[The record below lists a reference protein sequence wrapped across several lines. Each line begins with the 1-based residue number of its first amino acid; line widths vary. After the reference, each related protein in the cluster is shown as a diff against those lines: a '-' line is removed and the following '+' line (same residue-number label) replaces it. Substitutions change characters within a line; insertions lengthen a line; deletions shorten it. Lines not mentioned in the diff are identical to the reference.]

1 MEVLI
6 AEDEPISRRLLEV
19 NLEKR
24 GHVVVACNDG
34 NEAWERMKT
43 PDTPRIAILDWMM
56 PGVEGPELCSRVR
69 QLDHG
74 KLMHLIL
81 LTALE
86 KPEDIVRG
94 LEAGANDYITKPFE
108 PLELKARFEV
118 GLRVIEL
125 QDKLIQAEKFRV
137 LTQAAGAAAHEINQ
151 PLTALLGTADLMLM
165 KMSKD
170 DPNRETF
177 ETFQKAGERIRDI
190 VKKMKTIRDVVTR
203 PYIQG
208 IEIIDFDAS
217 SRE

>member
-19 NLEKR
+19 NLEKW

-34 NEAWERMKT
+34 DEAWERMKT

-56 PGVEGPELCSRVR
+56 PGVEGPELYSRVR

-151 PLTALLGTADLMLM
+151 PLTALLGTADLMLL
-165 KMSKD
+165 KLPED
-170 DPNRETF
+170 DPTREAF
-177 ETFQKAGERIRDI
+177 ETLQVAGERISDI
-190 VKKMKTIRDVVTR
+190 VKKMKTIREVVTR

-208 IEIIDFDAS
+208 IEIIDFEAS
-217 SRE
+217 SGE